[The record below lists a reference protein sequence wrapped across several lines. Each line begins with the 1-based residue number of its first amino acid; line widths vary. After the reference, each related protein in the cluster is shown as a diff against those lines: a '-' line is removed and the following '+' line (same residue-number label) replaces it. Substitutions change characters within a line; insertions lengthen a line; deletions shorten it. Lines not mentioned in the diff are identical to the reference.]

1 MSPKR
6 QLTKQQVKAVHLV
19 VDDTL
24 TDEEIAGQVGVTR
37 RQLSRWKR
45 NPLFV
50 DEVARV
56 VSKFDE
62 QLLRI
67 GVATRRRRVEA
78 LNNRWHRMQEVIDAR
93 ASDTSTSEI
102 PGADTGLLVRQ
113 YKGVGRG
120 ADFQVVEEYAVDTGL
135 LREMRE
141 LERQAA
147 AELGQWVEKVAPT
160 SPDGATPYEP
170 LPESERVERVAQLLD
185 AARARRSRQATPD
198 AGDVGASTGT
208 SG

>member
-19 VDDTL
+19 VDDSL
-24 TDEEIAGQVGVTR
+24 TDEEIAAQVGITR

-50 DEVARV
+50 DEVTRV
-56 VSKFDE
+56 VAKFDE

-78 LNNRWHRMQEVIDAR
+78 LNDRWHRMQEVIDAR
-93 ASDTSTSEI
+93 SSDPSTTEI

-120 ADFQVVEEYAVDTGL
+120 ADFQIVEEYAVDTGL

-141 LERQAA
+141 HERQAA

-160 SPDGATPYEP
+160 SPDGATAYEP

-185 AARARRSRQATPD
+185 AARARRSRQAAPD
-198 AGDVGASTGT
+198 AGDVGTSTGA
-208 SG
+208 SS